1 MRKIPFAGIELTSQ
15 RVRGLRGTSEATGV
29 TVSDVQSINRCL
41 LKFIELPEVFW
52 CCTCISGSQGIGP
65 GFSGA
70 ARFSLS
76 RRAHVKAKGTL
87 DSVKQKNS
95 AVGEQKVGQPRRPTS
110 CVLSFVEAEN
120 WAGVVQRA
128 RLVLWRPTSGVRFS
142 WRPANELDST
152 NPRIG

>member
-1 MRKIPFAGIELTSQ
+1 MLYLYF
-15 RVRGLRGTSEATGV
+15 RVSGT
-29 TVSDVQSINRCL
+29 L
-41 LKFIELPEVFW
+41 
-52 CCTCISGSQGIGP
+52 GP

-76 RRAHVKAKGTL
+76 RRGHVKAKGPL
-87 DSVKQKNS
+87 DSVEQKNY

-128 RLVLWRPTSGVRFS
+128 RPTRASDTH
-142 WRPANELDST
+142 AI
-152 NPRIG
+152 IGKIIYVYFLQLKKLR